1 MKRIY
6 SKSKAPIQASK
17 TQRNELC
24 PCGSG
29 KKAKYCCGSNT
40 NYFTKVKKPNISN
53 FEVSLFF
60 IGEIQKVAF
69 NLTLFAVRID
79 NKEFSLFELLID
91 KVNKIAKLTNC
102 PTNVRI
108 QFVSPEFIL
117 SYYKN

>member
-40 NYFTKVKKPNISN
+40 NYFTKVKKQNISN
-53 FEVSLFF
+53 LEVSLFF

-69 NLTLFAVRID
+69 NLTLFAIRID

-91 KVNKIAKLTNC
+91 KVNKIVKLKGLFLNK
-102 PTNVRI
+102 
-108 QFVSPEFIL
+108 EFKFKL
-117 SYYKN
+117 K